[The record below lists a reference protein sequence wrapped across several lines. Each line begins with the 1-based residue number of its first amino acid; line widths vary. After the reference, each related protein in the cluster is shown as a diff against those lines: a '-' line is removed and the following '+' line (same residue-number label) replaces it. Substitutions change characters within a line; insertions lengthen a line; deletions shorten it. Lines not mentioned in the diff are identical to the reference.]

1 MGNSFGGGR
10 KTAKV
15 MKINGDTF
23 KLKTP
28 AQAGSVLED
37 FPGYCLLESEAVKH
51 FGIRAKALEPQQELK
66 PKKLYFLV
74 ELPKFPQEKAPR
86 RARSGIN
93 MSAKDRLES
102 LMLSRRSVSDLS
114 TMRAATAGSNGG
126 SESGPMQVTMRLP
139 KAEVDKLMKESKDE
153 TEVARKLMNHIMAS
167 SGGSG
172 GDEVGLK
179 DGKLKQ
185 QMKWKSGQEMVGKK
199 RVCFMPITEGEIQVA
214 VAS

>member
-1 MGNSFGGGR
+1 MGNSLGGGR

-28 AQAGSVLED
+28 AQAGGVLKD

-74 ELPKFPQEKAPR
+74 ELPKFPEEKAPR

-114 TMRAATAGSNGG
+114 TTRAATAGINGG
-126 SESGPMQVTMRLP
+126 SESGPMRVTMRLP

-153 TEVARKLMNHIMAS
+153 EEAARKIMNHIMAS
-167 SGGSG
+167 SGGG
-172 GDEVGLK
+172 GGGEVGLK
-179 DGKLKQ
+179 GGELKQ
-185 QMKWKSGQEMVGKK
+185 QMRWKSGQEMVGK
-199 RVCFMPITEGEIQVA
+199 VC
-214 VAS
+214 